1 VTRIPPV
8 PEDCQTPPEL
18 LAAIRARRGGRLLN
32 LDRTLLQSPPLAQG
46 WNDFLRVIRSALTV
60 SPLLREIAVC
70 GVAVLNGADYE
81 FAQHEPEFRR
91 AGGSA
96 EAASRLKDFESA
108 ADDNAIFSA
117 VERAV
122 MALTIRMTRH
132 VEVDDAT
139 WERLVSE
146 LPEVQAQV
154 EIVGVIATYNMVS
167 RFLIACR
174 IDAEAADGK
183 GHG

>member
-1 VTRIPPV
+1 LV
-8 PEDCQTPPEL
+8 
-18 LAAIRARRGGRLLN
+18 AAIRARRAGPLLN
-32 LDRTLLQSPPLAQG
+32 LDRTLLQSPPLAQA
-46 WNDFLRVIRSALTV
+46 WNDYLKVIRNGLTV

-70 GVAVLNGADYE
+70 GVAALNGADYE

-91 AGGSA
+91 AGGSPD
-96 EAASRLKDFESA
+96 AALRLKNFESA
-108 ADDNAIFSA
+108 AADNEVFSA
-117 VERAV
+117 LERAV

-132 VEVDDAT
+132 VDVDDAT
-139 WERLVSE
+139 WERLQSE

-174 IDAEAADGK
+174 IEAEAEAGDAQ
-183 GHG
+183 